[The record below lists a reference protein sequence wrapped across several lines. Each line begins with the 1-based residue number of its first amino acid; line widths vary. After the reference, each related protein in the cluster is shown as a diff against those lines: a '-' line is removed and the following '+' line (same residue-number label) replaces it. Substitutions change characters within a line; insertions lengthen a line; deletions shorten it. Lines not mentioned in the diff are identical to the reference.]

1 MSPRKRRLETM
12 ASQLT
17 VDDLWLVMEKY
28 FEEKGLVRQHLD
40 SYDRFIREL
49 LPEMLKEFREIPI
62 TEDVKITIVDYRI
75 EEPKWI
81 TLEGIPERKT
91 PMECRLR
98 NLTYAAPVMVKIRYV
113 DESGRSKE
121 QELKLMDLPVMLK
134 SSIDPLSKITP
145 EELTSIGEDPK
156 DPGGYFIINGSEKVL
171 VAQEDLASNNIITD
185 VAPEGSSYT
194 HLAKIISVSKG
205 KRSQLVIERRKDGTF
220 YANFQGHKIPVIV
233 LMKALG
239 LVGEDEILYAVSL
252 NSDIQLHMFP
262 SIQEVS
268 KIFPREPLPEGL
280 SPEEEERVLRERR
293 EKEVEEALDYIG
305 SRIAIGRPREERIRR
320 ALRALDENLLPHVG
334 TDPSPETRIKK
345 AVFIGQ
351 MISRIIELHLGFR
364 EPDDKDH
371 YRNKRLKL
379 AGDLLSVLLRT
390 ALLAFTRDLKES
402 AEKYLAKN
410 RKLDL
415 KMVVKPSVITDRI
428 LHAMATGNWPGGKTG
443 VSQLLDRTNM
453 LSTLSHL
460 RRVVSPLSRGQPH
473 FEARELHGTQ
483 WGRMCPFETPEG
495 ANIGLVKNLA
505 LMVNVSVGIPES
517 EIEPI
522 LYKHQVKPLITIT
535 DRATG
540 KTVKGI
546 LDEVKEAVRKYGGE
560 LPSEYE
566 GWSKVYLNGRLI
578 GYHPKGEELV
588 KELRK
593 MRRQGKLS
601 PEVNIAH
608 IKTEYLDEVYV
619 NTDPGRI
626 RRPLLVVEK
635 GEIKLTRTHLEKLRK
650 GEISFEDLVHK
661 GIIEYLDPDE
671 EENAYIALSIDN
683 ITPEHT
689 HAEIWIPAIL
699 GITASIIPYPEHNQS
714 PRNMYQAAMAK
725 QSLGLYSANF
735 QKRMD
740 TRGHFLHYPQKPL
753 VQTRSMEVIGYN
765 ERPAGQ
771 NMVVA
776 VLTFTGYNIEDA
788 LIMNKSSADRG
799 LARSTFFR
807 LYSTVEYKYM
817 GGQQDE
823 IVIPPTNIRGYRGL
837 RAYEKLEEDGIVA
850 PETQVAGGDVL
861 VGKISPPRFL
871 GAQEY
876 MLGAGLTKQDTSVV
890 MRHEE
895 KGVVDTVLITTDNEG
910 NKLVKVRVRD
920 LRIPELGDKFASRHG
935 QKGVLGLLVPQY
947 DMPFTEDGVVP
958 DLAINPHAFP
968 SRMTVGQLI
977 ESIAGKVAALEGRV
991 VDATPFHKTP
1001 VKDLEI
1007 VLKRHRYLPSG
1018 EEVMY
1023 DGRTGEMISSPVF
1036 IGIVYYQKLHHMVS
1050 DKVHARARG
1059 PVQILTRQPTEGRS
1073 RAGGLRWGEMEVD
1086 CLVGHGTSLLLRE
1099 TILDRSDITRVYVC
1113 EICGHIGWYD
1123 RNKGKYLC
1131 PIHKEKGSLKPVE
1144 ISYAFKLLL
1153 QELMSFGVK
1162 PRLVVKDVRKEV

>member
-1 MSPRKRRLETM
+1 MNG
-12 ASQLT
+12 QLT
-17 VDDLWLVMEKY
+17 VDDLWLVMKKY

-49 LPEMLKEFREIPI
+49 LPEMLNEFKEVRI
-62 TEDVKITIVDYRI
+62 TEDVKITIVDYSI
-75 EEPKWI
+75 GEPQWI
-81 TLEGIPERKT
+81 TLEGIAEKKT

-113 DESGRSKE
+113 DETGRSRE

-134 SSIDPLSKITP
+134 SSIDPLRKMSAQ
-145 EELTSIGEDPK
+145 ELINIGEDPK

-205 KRSQLVIERRKDGTF
+205 KRSQLVIERRKDGLL
-220 YANFQGHKIPVIV
+220 YANFQGHKIPVVI
-233 LMKALG
+233 LMAALG
-239 LVGEDEILYAVSL
+239 LASEVEMLNAVSL
-252 NSDIQLHMFP
+252 NPEIQVHLLP
-262 SIQEVS
+262 SITEAQ
-268 KIFPREPLPEGL
+268 KIFPKLEVPEGL
-280 SPEEEERVLRERR
+280 PPEDVEKVESKYR
-293 EKEVEEALDYIG
+293 EKVIEEALDFIG
-305 SRIAIGRPREERIRR
+305 SRIAIGKPREERVRR
-320 ALRALDENLLPHVG
+320 ALRALDENLLPHIG
-334 TDPSPETRIKK
+334 TDSSQETRLKK

-351 MISRIIELHLGFR
+351 MISRIIELHLGYR

-379 AGDLLSVLLRT
+379 AGDLLSVLLRN
-390 ALLAFTRDLKES
+390 ALNAFTQDLKES

-410 RKLDL
+410 RRLDL
-415 KMVVKPSVITDRI
+415 KMVIKPSVITDRI
-428 LHAMATGNWPGGKTG
+428 LHSMATGNWPGGKTG

-495 ANIGLVKNLA
+495 ANIGLVKNLS
-505 LMVNVSVGIPES
+505 LMVNVSIGVPDA
-517 EIEPI
+517 EIESI

-535 DRATG
+535 DRSTG
-540 KTVKGI
+540 KPLKGI
-546 LDEVKEAVRKYGGE
+546 LDEVKEAVKQGVD
-560 LPSEYE
+560 LSSEYE
-566 GWSKVYLNGRLI
+566 GWSRVYLNGRLI
-578 GYHPKGEELV
+578 GYHPNGEELV

-601 PEVNIAH
+601 SEVNVAH
-608 IKTEYLDEVYV
+608 IRTEYLDEVYV

-626 RRPLLVVEK
+626 RRPLLVVER
-635 GEIKLTRTHLEKLRK
+635 GEVKLSRTHIEKLK
-650 GEISFEDLVHK
+650 QGEMSFEDLVNK

-671 EENAYIALSIDN
+671 EENAYIALSVN
-683 ITPEHT
+683 EVTQEHT

-765 ERPAGQ
+765 ERPSGQ

-776 VLTFTGYNIEDA
+776 VLTFTGYNMEDA

-823 IVIPPTNIRGYRGL
+823 ILIPPTNIRGYRGL

-850 PETQVAGGDVL
+850 PESQVAGGDVL

-895 KGVVDTVLITTDNEG
+895 KGVVDTVLITTDSEG

-947 DMPFTEDGVVP
+947 DMPFTE
-958 DLAINPHAFP
+958 
-968 SRMTVGQLI
+968 
-977 ESIAGKVAALEGRV
+977 
-991 VDATPFHKTP
+991 
-1001 VKDLEI
+1001 
-1007 VLKRHRYLPSG
+1007 
-1018 EEVMY
+1018 
-1023 DGRTGEMISSPVF
+1023 
-1036 IGIVYYQKLHHMVS
+1036 
-1050 DKVHARARG
+1050 
-1059 PVQILTRQPTEGRS
+1059 
-1073 RAGGLRWGEMEVD
+1073 
-1086 CLVGHGTSLLLRE
+1086 
-1099 TILDRSDITRVYVC
+1099 
-1113 EICGHIGWYD
+1113 
-1123 RNKGKYLC
+1123 
-1131 PIHKEKGSLKPVE
+1131 
-1144 ISYAFKLLL
+1144 
-1153 QELMSFGVK
+1153 
-1162 PRLVVKDVRKEV
+1162 

>member
-1 MSPRKRRLETM
+1 MSG
-12 ASQLT
+12 QLT
-17 VDDLWLVMEKY
+17 VDDLWLVMKKY

-49 LPEMLKEFREIPI
+49 LPEMLNEFKEVRI
-62 TEDVKITIVDYRI
+62 TEDVKITIVDYSI
-75 EEPKWI
+75 GEPQWI
-81 TLEGIPERKT
+81 TLEGIAEKKT

-113 DESGRSKE
+113 DETGRSRE

-134 SSIDPLSKITP
+134 SSIDPLRKMSAQ
-145 EELTSIGEDPK
+145 ELINIGEDPK

-205 KRSQLVIERRKDGTF
+205 KRSQLVIERRKDGLL
-220 YANFQGHKIPVIV
+220 YANFQGHKIPVVI
-233 LMKALG
+233 LMAALG
-239 LVGEDEILYAVSL
+239 LASEVEMLNAVSL
-252 NSDIQLHMFP
+252 NPEIQVHLLP
-262 SIQEVS
+262 SITEAQ
-268 KIFPREPLPEGL
+268 KIFPKLEVPEGL
-280 SPEEEERVLRERR
+280 PPEDVEKVESKYR
-293 EKEVEEALDYIG
+293 EKVIEEALDFIG
-305 SRIAIGRPREERIRR
+305 SRIAIGKPREERVRR
-320 ALRALDENLLPHVG
+320 ALRALDENLLPHIG
-334 TDPSPETRIKK
+334 TDSSQETRLKK

-351 MISRIIELHLGFR
+351 MISRIIELHLGYR

-379 AGDLLSVLLRT
+379 AGDLLSVLLRN
-390 ALLAFTRDLKES
+390 ALNAFTQDLKES

-410 RKLDL
+410 RRLDL
-415 KMVVKPSVITDRI
+415 KMVIKPSVITDRI
-428 LHAMATGNWPGGKTG
+428 LHSMATGNWPGGKTG

-495 ANIGLVKNLA
+495 ANIGLVKNLS
-505 LMVNVSVGIPES
+505 LMVNVSIGVPDA
-517 EIEPI
+517 EIESI

-535 DRATG
+535 DRSTG
-540 KTVKGI
+540 KPLKGI
-546 LDEVKEAVRKYGGE
+546 LDEVKEAVKQGVD
-560 LPSEYE
+560 LSSEYE
-566 GWSKVYLNGRLI
+566 GWSRVYLNGRLI
-578 GYHPKGEELV
+578 GYHPNGEELV

-601 PEVNIAH
+601 SEVNVAH
-608 IKTEYLDEVYV
+608 IRTEYLDEVYV

-635 GEIKLTRTHLEKLRK
+635 GEVKLSRTHIEKLK
-650 GEISFEDLVHK
+650 QGEMSFEDLVNK

-671 EENAYIALSIDN
+671 EENAYIALSVN
-683 ITPEHT
+683 EVTQEHT

-765 ERPAGQ
+765 ERPSGQ

-776 VLTFTGYNIEDA
+776 VLTFTGYNMEDA

-823 IVIPPTNIRGYRGL
+823 ILIPPTNIRGYRGL

-850 PETQVAGGDVL
+850 PESQVAGGDVL

-895 KGVVDTVLITTDNEG
+895 KGVVDTVLMTTDSEG

-958 DLAINPHAFP
+958 DLVINPHAFP

-977 ESIAGKVAALEGRV
+977 ESIAGKVAALSGKV
-991 VDATPFHKTP
+991 IDATPFHKTP
-1001 VKDLEI
+1001 VQELEL
-1007 VLKRHRYLPSG
+1007 VLKRHHYLPSG

-1023 DGRTGEMISSPVF
+1023 DGRTGEMIQSPVF

-1099 TILDRSDITRVYVC
+1099 TVLDRSDVTRIYVC

-1123 RNKGKYLC
+1123 RNKGKYVC
-1131 PIHKEKGSLKPVE
+1131 PIHKDKGSLKPVE
-1144 ISYAFKLLL
+1144 MSYAFKLLL
-1153 QELMSFGVK
+1153 QELLSFGVK
-1162 PRLVVKDVRKEV
+1162 PRLVVKDTRKEV